1 MNINLNDNNPSVSH
15 IKSSYKI
22 QNKDN
27 TKNKINLNRTDAKK
41 SIVIKGKINVK

>member
-1 MNINLNDNNPSVSH
+1 MNIDLNDNNPSVRH
-15 IKSSYKI
+15 IESGYKI

-41 SIVIKGKINVK
+41 SIVIKGKINNK